1 MLKDQQ
7 LQQTADIA
15 EFTRYIA
22 LLTARLP
29 ESILVNVVTKQKGA
43 NKDGASWL
51 KFNRIVP
58 FD

>member
-43 NKDGASWL
+43 NKDGAS
-51 KFNRIVP
+51 
-58 FD
+58 